1 MVCFGEVGSIKEW
14 QGAEKELSDVGVFV
28 QEAKSMNV
36 AFCLKTGI
44 DD

>member
-1 MVCFGEVGSIKEW
+1 MVCFGEVGWIKEC
-14 QGAEKELSDVGVFV
+14 QGVVEELSDVDVFV

-36 AFCLKTGI
+36 AFFLRTGT